1 MAIFRKGIKVGGY
14 DIRVGFPRDKSY
26 DRIDKD
32 PRLSGKANPNTSVNR
47 FRGYTQAAGGY
58 SKPNRFIVVMTLPR
72 GATDRGD
79 VAADTQAVRQMDK
92 SMSQQVAFHCSDISL
107 PGRTIETVS
116 QRIHGPERNIATGLN
131 FAEVTAEFY
140 CDRFMRERHYFE
152 TWQNLVINK
161 RNYELNYYDEYTAP
175 IDIHQLGDF
184 DEQNLEPGTTLTP
197 DGVKSELKNTVYACR
212 LVEAYPTTIA
222 AQPLAYSTQNQIHK
236 VSITFQYRYWH
247 NFIDIDDVERD
258 DTFMSQQTGVVT
270 PDTKGQ
276 GPFGIFRN
284 LPSELR
290 RAGNDILNQAKN
302 RLPVG
307 KVFGGRV
314 FPPYL

>member
-1 MAIFRKGIKVGGY
+1 MAIFRKGIKIGGY
-14 DIRVGFPRDKSY
+14 DVRIGLPRDRSY

-32 PRLSGKANPNTSVNR
+32 VRLQGKANPNTSINR

-58 SKPNRFIVVMTLPR
+58 AKPSRFIMTMQLPR
-72 GATDRGD
+72 GAQDRGD
-79 VAADTQAVRQMDK
+79 VATDTKKVRDMDNT
-92 SMSQQVAFHCSDISL
+92 MSQQIAFHCSDIQL

-116 QRIHGPERNIATGLN
+116 QRINGPERNYATGLN

-140 CDRFMRERHYFE
+140 CDKFMRERHYFE
-152 TWQNLVINK
+152 TWQNLIVNK

-175 IDIHQLGDF
+175 IEIHQLGDF
-184 DEQNLEPGTTLTP
+184 DEEPGSSFT
-197 DGVKSELKNTVYACR
+197 DNGVKSELKNAVYACK
-212 LVEAYPTTIA
+212 LIEAYPSTIA
-222 AQPLAYSTQNQIHK
+222 AQPLSYGAVNQIHK

-247 NFIDIDDVERD
+247 NIIDIDEVERD

-270 PDTKGQ
+270 PDTKGM
-276 GPFGIFRN
+276 GPFGIFRH

-290 RAGNDILNQAKN
+290 RAGNSLVNQAKN

-307 KVFGGRV
+307 KVFGGKV